1 MTTDGLTGQCDISV
15 VVTTRNRADMLG
27 DCLRALA
34 RNRATASFEIIVA
47 DNGSTDGTREVVRA
61 IAETCEVPVHYVREP
76 RQGAS
81 YGRNAGIARA
91 AGRIVAF
98 TDDDI
103 QVSPDWV
110 EGVHQLFNQ
119 HSDLDCIGG
128 AVLPIW
134 SEPRPEWLDSRH
146 WSPLSV
152 TDHGAKEFLIDAGHP
167 CCLPTSNLAFR
178 RGVFDRIGGFSGN
191 FPRAQDHELQLRL
204 WLNGGRELYSP
215 TLVVHTAVPAE
226 RMQVSYHR
234 RWHSWHGRMCARMRL
249 RERTQPDGGVGRI
262 PTQQRVI
269 LGAPAFLWR
278 ELAGAVWAWL
288 ASLPRHDRSR
298 RLEHEMRVRHLL
310 GYILEQPRLREDVNA
325 SDASASELAVP
336 HRR

>member
-1 MTTDGLTGQCDISV
+1 MATDGLTGQCDVSV
-15 VVTTRNRADMLG
+15 VVSTRNRADVLG
-27 DCLRALA
+27 NCLRAIA
-34 RNRATASFEIIVA
+34 ANRATVSFEIIVV

-61 IAETCEVPVHYVREP
+61 VADTCEVPLHYVWEP
-76 RQGAS
+76 RQGVS
-81 YGRNAGIARA
+81 YGRNAGIART

-103 QVSPDWV
+103 QVSDDWV
-110 EGVHQLFNQ
+110 ERVHRLFDG
-119 HSDLDCIGG
+119 HADIDCVGG

-134 SEPRPEWLDSRH
+134 SEPCPEWLDARH

-167 CCLPTSNLAFR
+167 RCLPTSNLAFR
-178 RGVFDRIGGFSGN
+178 RGVFERIGGFSGA
-191 FPRAQDHELQLRL
+191 FPRAQDHELQLRF
-204 WLNGGRELYSP
+204 WLSGGRELYSP
-215 TLVVHTAVPAE
+215 TLIVHTAVPAE
-226 RMQVSYHR
+226 RMRVSYHR
-234 RWHSWHGRMCARMRL
+234 RWHAWHGRMCARMRL
-249 RERTQPDGGVGRI
+249 RERTRPDGGVGRM

-278 ELAGAVWAWL
+278 ELTSAVWGWV
-288 ASLPRHDRSR
+288 ASLPRANRSR

-310 GYILEQPRLREDVNA
+310 GYILEQPRLRDHANA
-325 SDASASELAVP
+325 NDASTTGLAVP